1 MIHSPRSV
9 AYVGYSDKSVDY
21 SAVFVFCPPSVV
33 LGPFYGRGLGGQGGF
48 VLVTHRGICAGG
60 GHLKV

>member
-1 MIHSPRSV
+1 MWDIVTRVWTIVLHLYLCF
-9 AYVGYSDKSVDY
+9 A
-21 SAVFVFCPPSVV
+21 PSVV